1 MESYND
7 DNNNNNYKFGQKSSL
22 ESNWGK
28 KAHGNTLSPSKVR
41 HVPFN
46 LISTDYKAGSAGN
59 SKAAVQLINFLWVTG
74 LLAFPVWL
82 MSTLY
87 STVVHLLGPDWMD
100 FILY

>member
-28 KAHGNTLSPSKVR
+28 TPFPPQKYDT
-41 HVPFN
+41 FN

-59 SKAAVQLINFLWVTG
+59 SKAAVQLINFLWETG

-82 MSTLY
+82 MFTLY